1 MYGKPQGCSG
11 HPDDRRFEGKTMRLG
26 RFAVSFLTVLL
37 CVAAA
42 RGEQDEAR
50 YLEKRLA
57 MVRDQIES
65 EGITDPRVLGAMRE
79 VPRHLLVPP
88 EYRAMAY
95 EPRPL
100 PIGEG
105 QTISQPY
112 VVAFMTE
119 ILRLKT
125 GDRVLEVGTGSGYQ
139 SAVAAKIAGE
149 VFSVEIFPTL
159 ADRARRNLQSLG
171 IRNVTVR
178 QGDGYYG
185 WEEKAP
191 FDAIIVTCAGGHVP
205 PPLLRQL
212 RRGGRMIMPVGG
224 PFLTQ
229 NLVFLEKGA
238 DGTLSQRNVLP
249 VAFVRLLG
257 H

>member
-1 MYGKPQGCSG
+1 
-11 HPDDRRFEGKTMRLG
+11 MRSLWI
-26 RFAVSFLTVLL
+26 VIVLL
-37 CVAAA
+37 ACLVCSPAPTGA
-42 RGEQDEAR
+42 GKKDP
-50 YLEKRLA
+50 YLEKRLE
-57 MVRDQIES
+57 MVRDQIEK
-65 EGITDPRVLGAMRE
+65 EGISDPRVLAAMRD

-88 EYRAMAY
+88 ELRTMAY
-95 EPRPL
+95 APRPL

-119 ILRLKT
+119 ILRLKA

-139 SAVAAKIAGE
+139 AAIAAKIAGE
-149 VFSVEIFPTL
+149 VYSVEIFPSL
-159 ADRARRNLQSLG
+159 ADRARRNLTTLG
-171 IRNVTVR
+171 FRNISIRK
-178 QGDGYYG
+178 GDGYYG
-185 WEEKAP
+185 WKEKAP
-191 FDAIIVTCAGGHVP
+191 FDAIIVTCAGGHIP

-212 RRGGRMIMPVGG
+212 RNGGRMIMPVGG

-229 NLVFLEKGA
+229 NLVFLEKSA

-249 VAFVRLLG
+249 VVFVRLLG

>member
-1 MYGKPQGCSG
+1 MGDRPEGGKVRSLWIAIALLAGLFCF
-11 HPDDRRFEGKTMRLG
+11 PDPPPGAGK
-26 RFAVSFLTVLL
+26 
-37 CVAAA
+37 
-42 RGEQDEAR
+42 EDP
-50 YLEKRLA
+50 YLEKRRE
-57 MVRDQIES
+57 MVRDQIEK
-65 EGITDPRVLGAMRE
+65 EGISDPRVLAAMRE

-88 EYRAMAY
+88 ELRTLAY

-119 ILRLKT
+119 ILQLKA

-139 SAVAAKIAGE
+139 AAVAAKIAGE
-149 VFSVEIFPTL
+149 VYTVEIFPSL
-159 ADRARRNLQSLG
+159 ADRARRNLTSLG
-171 IRNVTVR
+171 FRNISIR

-185 WEEKAP
+185 WKEKAP
-191 FDAIIVTCAGGHVP
+191 FDAIIVTCAGGHIP

-212 RRGGRMIMPVGG
+212 RNGGRMIMPVGG

-229 NLVFLEKGA
+229 NLVFLEKSEN
-238 DGTLSQRNVLP
+238 GTLSQRNVLP
-249 VAFVRLLG
+249 VVFVRLLG